1 VPLHDLHPTAIELV
15 KTVEL
20 LLNLKRADE
29 ITTEEV
35 LKQSGISKGSLYHHF
50 ADLPDLIETTLIY
63 RYSKWIDLS
72 IQRMSA
78 LLNTAKT
85 PKALKEAL
93 FQITFATQK
102 DSLKDM
108 RIERARIFAEAQN
121 NERLSE
127 KLVTETERMTTSLED
142 LVREVIGR
150 KLFKPN
156 LNARAIAVFIQAY
169 TMGVLVNDFTNHK
182 VSFEDWTSLIN
193 QIIGEVFIND

>member
-1 VPLHDLHPTAIELV
+1 MPLRHLHPTGIELV
-15 KTVEL
+15 KTVDQL
-20 LLNLKRADE
+20 LDLKRADE
-29 ITTEEV
+29 ITSEEV
-35 LKQSGISKGSLYHHF
+35 LKESGISKGSLYHHF
-50 ADLPDLIETTLIY
+50 VDLPDLIETTLIY

-72 IQRMSA
+72 IQRMSG

-121 NERLSE
+121 NQRLSD
-127 KLVTETERMTTSLED
+127 KLITETERMTTSIED
-142 LVREVIGR
+142 LVREVIDR

-169 TMGVLVNDFTNHK
+169 TMGVLVNDFTNNK
-182 VSFEDWTSLIN
+182 VSY
-193 QIIGEVFIND
+193 

>member
-1 VPLHDLHPTAIELV
+1 MPLRDLHPTAIELV

-78 LLNTAKT
+78 LLNTAKN

-108 RIERARIFAEAQN
+108 RIERARIFAQAQN
-121 NERLSE
+121 NARLSE
-127 KLVTETERMTTSLED
+127 KLATETERMTTSLED

-169 TMGVLVNDFTNHK
+169 TMGVLVNDFTNNK

>member
-1 VPLHDLHPTAIELV
+1 MPLHDLHPTAIELV

>member
-1 VPLHDLHPTAIELV
+1 MPLRHLHPTGIELV
-15 KTVEL
+15 KTVDQL
-20 LLNLKRADE
+20 LDLKRADE
-29 ITTEEV
+29 ITSEEV
-35 LKQSGISKGSLYHHF
+35 LKESGISKGSLYHHF
-50 ADLPDLIETTLIY
+50 VDLPDLIETTLIY

-72 IQRMSA
+72 IQRMSG

-102 DSLKDM
+102 DSLKNM

-121 NERLSE
+121 NQRLSD
-127 KLVTETERMTTSLED
+127 KLVEETERMTTSIED
-142 LVREVIGR
+142 LIREVIDR
-150 KLFKPN
+150 KLFKPD

-169 TMGVLVNDFTNHK
+169 TMGVLVNDFTNNK
-182 VSFEDWTSLIN
+182 VSYDDWTTLIN